1 MGMKSGKTHKEDRMH
16 SPHEAQDDCVDVGL
30 ITACQDPQI
39 ALDGRTNRR
48 RRRFSQ
54 GIEHVPSFPST
65 LYVGRF
71 SEGLERTPR
80 PPAARRLG
88 SFADGI
94 RSRSQRRVG
103 SFADTAASSPNAKV
117 ASSVVER

>member
-1 MGMKSGKTHKEDRMH
+1 MRSTRNAH
-16 SPHEAQDDCVDVGL
+16 DDHVDVGL
-30 ITACQDPQI
+30 ITACQDPHI

-54 GIEHVPSFPST
+54 GTEHVPSFPST

-80 PPAARRLG
+80 PPSARRLG

-94 RSRSQRRVG
+94 RSRGQRRVG
-103 SFADTAASSPNAKV
+103 SFADTTDSSPNA
-117 ASSVVER
+117 S

>member
-1 MGMKSGKTHKEDRMH
+1 MLRQAPKEDVMNTR
-16 SPHEAQDDCVDVGL
+16 DDARADRLDVGL
-30 ITACQDPQI
+30 ITPSQDPEI
-39 ALDGRTNRR
+39 ALDGRTTRR

-54 GIEHVPSFPST
+54 GIEQVPSLPST

-88 SFADGI
+88 TFADGV
-94 RSRSQRRVG
+94 RARRQRGLRRRVG
-103 SFADTAASSPNAKV
+103 SFADGFRRRPA
-117 ASSVVER
+117 

>member
-1 MGMKSGKTHKEDRMH
+1 MQMHDAAATDRL
-16 SPHEAQDDCVDVGL
+16 DVGL
-30 ITACQDPQI
+30 ITSSEDPEV

-54 GIEHVPSFPST
+54 GIEHVPSYPST

-71 SEGLERTPR
+71 SEGVERAPR
-80 PPAARRLG
+80 APAAQRLG

-94 RSRSQRRVG
+94 DSRRRRRVG
-103 SFADTAASSPNAKV
+103 SFADGFDTSA
-117 ASSVVER
+117 R